1 MFRIWR
7 HSSLGR
13 RRKLQILDSLIFS
26 RLLYGL
32 PAVWLNTSER
42 RRLNGFRNRCLR
54 EIWGIKPAFISRVS
68 NARVLAV
75 TQQHQLTRN
84 LEKQQLLLYGKVARQ
99 PVGSLMRDVTFC
111 PGSLRPAV
119 DRHVSKVG
127 RPRLD
132 WTSEVGKLALQAA
145 GGLRRLDTVI
155 EDARTWREVV
165 EAFINR

>member
-1 MFRIWR
+1 M
-7 HSSLGR
+7 
-13 RRKLQILDSLIFS
+13 
-26 RLLYGL
+26 
-32 PAVWLNTSER
+32 
-42 RRLNGFRNRCLR
+42 
-54 EIWGIKPAFISRVS
+54 
-68 NARVLAV
+68 
-75 TQQHQLTRN
+75 
-84 LEKQQLLLYGKVARQ
+84 LLYGKVARQ

-119 DRHVSKVG
+119 DRHVRKVG

-155 EDARTWREVV
+155 EDARTWPEVV